1 MAENYGTVASGRK
14 QTKART
20 GIRGRYGYMDFSF
33 LLIICTLLVIGIIMM
48 FSASYAWALEE
59 SGGESG
65 TGYATKQMFMAS
77 VGVVAMI
84 VISYIDYHKFFK
96 PIASIGLYV
105 LCVVLLLAVLL
116 KGITEGGAT
125 RWIVIG
131 PLNFQPSELTKFGMI
146 ILFSYLIVKNY
157 KNMDKFTVGILPFG
171 FLLGIVVVLLL
182 LQPHLS
188 CTILIC
194 LVSACLMFVGG
205 VRWKH
210 IFILFIVAIC
220 ALLLGVYI
228 LSRGDDGFTY
238 FATRI
243 QSWLDPFSD
252 EKGKTWQTCQSLIAI
267 GSGGVFGLGLGESRQ
282 KFLYLPETKNDFVFA
297 IVCEELGFIGAVTIV
312 LLFALLVIRGFYIAS
327 KAADKFGMLIT
338 IGVTVQVGIQ
348 AFFNIAVVS
357 NLIPNTGISLPF
369 FSYGGTALIMQLA
382 EMGVVLNISRQAS
395 MDT

>member
-1 MAENYGTVASGRK
+1 LAENYGTVASGRK